1 MFYANRGQGIT
12 SFGLRDK
19 NEPIQEFFPAN
30 TSYQY
35 VDRYGFRSFVK
46 VDGEVYEP
54 FAPGSRDVVKRTMFI
69 SQGRFTIEEINET
82 RKITYRF
89 TYFGLT
95 NEPVAGLVRKVEIV
109 NYGARRIL
117 EVVDGIAGG

>member
-1 MFYANRGQGIT
+1 MSYYFKENEFVIENFDKKRAFSSFLPGIAGQEGIPLWAFYANRGQGIT

-19 NEPIQEFFPAN
+19 NEPILEFFPAN

-54 FAPGSRDVVKRTMFI
+54 FSVALRDDVKRTMFI
-69 SQGRFTIEEINET
+69 SRHAFTI
-82 RKITYRF
+82 
-89 TYFGLT
+89 
-95 NEPVAGLVRKVEIV
+95 
-109 NYGARRIL
+109 
-117 EVVDGIAGG
+117 